1 MQTSEAQILDVS
13 LMALSVQEAIV
24 ELADALE
31 VDHVTYHMVRTGGGA
46 VNNPF
51 VRTTYPSA
59 WVCHYLLNNL
69 VLVDPVLRRAMES
82 EEPFHWDELVPTPEQ
97 SDMLAAAVSF
107 GLGGCGY
114 SVPCVDSLGR
124 RSVMSLNRAGAADE
138 WRRYTVGW
146 AETFRSVARDLHVKA
161 LGEAFAESG
170 GTRTL
175 SPRELECLRWTAAG
189 KTYSEIAT
197 ILALSE
203 HTIRSYLKD
212 ARLKLDAVS
221 LAQAVAKASNIGL
234 V

>member
-24 ELADALE
+24 ALADALE
-31 VDHVTYHMVRTGGGA
+31 VDYITYHLVRTGGGA

-69 VLVDPVLRRAMES
+69 VVVDPVLKRAMET
-82 EEPFHWDELVPTPEQ
+82 EEPFNWDELVVTPEQ
-97 SDMLAAAVSF
+97 SEVLAAAVSF
-107 GLGGCGY
+107 GLGSCGY
-114 SVPCVDSLGR
+114 SVPCVDALGR
-124 RSVMSLNRAGAADE
+124 RSVVSLNRAGSAHE
-138 WRRYTVGW
+138 WRRYTAVW
-146 AETFRSVARDLHVKA
+146 EKTLRAVAQDLHVKA
-161 LGEAFAESG
+161 LGEAFAEAG
-170 GTRTL
+170 GSRL
-175 SPRELECLRWTAAG
+175 SPRELECLKWTAAG

-212 ARLKLDAVS
+212 ARLKLDSVS